1 MLLYLREIIFS
12 LNYFCSVVLAEL
24 VETEEEFGQDIQ
36 EVVERYFNPLE
47 TNPAPRI
54 VRDNKDLIFN
64 NLKQISQFH
73 NTYVVYNIYQHIIC
87 VKKINF

>member
-1 MLLYLREIIFS
+1 MLG
-12 LNYFCSVVLAEL
+12 EL

-47 TNPAPRI
+47 SNAAPRI

-73 NTYVVYNIYQHIIC
+73 NTYVVY
-87 VKKINF
+87 KI

>member
-1 MLLYLREIIFS
+1 MCF
-12 LNYFCSVVLAEL
+12 FHSVVLAEL

-36 EVVERYFNPLE
+36 EVVDRYLNPLE
-47 TNPAPRI
+47 LNIAPRI

-73 NTYVVYNIYQHIIC
+73 NTYAISI
-87 VKKINF
+87 

>member
-1 MLLYLREIIFS
+1 MFLFS
-12 LNYFCSVVLAEL
+12 YSVVLGEL

-36 EVVERYFNPLE
+36 EVVERYLNPLE
-47 TNPAPRI
+47 SNDAPRI

-73 NTYVVYNIYQHIIC
+73 NT
-87 VKKINF
+87 

>member
-1 MLLYLREIIFS
+1 MLG
-12 LNYFCSVVLAEL
+12 EL

-47 TNPAPRI
+47 SNDAPRI

-64 NLKQISQFH
+64 NLKQISLFH
-73 NTYVVYNIYQHIIC
+73 NTYVVYDI
-87 VKKINF
+87 

>member
-1 MLLYLREIIFS
+1 MYVQFLTVEFIF
-12 LNYFCSVVLAEL
+12 SVVLGEL

-47 TNPAPRI
+47 SNDAPRI

-73 NTYVVYNIYQHIIC
+73 NTYGLNSVSIKNRSIE
-87 VKKINF
+87 

>member
-1 MLLYLREIIFS
+1 MY
-12 LNYFCSVVLAEL
+12 YFHSVVLGEL

-36 EVVERYFNPLE
+36 EVVDRYLNPLE
-47 TNPAPRI
+47 LNEAPRI

-73 NTYVVYNIYQHIIC
+73 NTYDIYN
-87 VKKINF
+87 KIK

>member
-1 MLLYLREIIFS
+1 
-12 LNYFCSVVLAEL
+12 VVLAEL

-36 EVVERYFNPLE
+36 EVVDRYLNPLE
-47 TNPAPRI
+47 LNDAPRI

-73 NTYVVYNIYQHIIC
+73 NT
-87 VKKINF
+87 

>member
-1 MLLYLREIIFS
+1 MIKLSY
-12 LNYFCSVVLAEL
+12 SVVLAEL

-36 EVVERYFNPLE
+36 EVVERYLNPLE
-47 TNPAPRI
+47 LNDAPRI

-73 NTYVVYNIYQHIIC
+73 NT
-87 VKKINF
+87 